1 MNKNDKNKQQERPKV
16 DPLGD
21 MKISEARGTLPFVEI
36 DLLNIFNRN
45 P

>member
-21 MKISEARGTLPFVEI
+21 MKISEARGK
-36 DLLNIFNRN
+36 LLLLSIGYLKILNRN